1 MIKHVE
7 PNVFHISGSVWCLK
21 SHIFHILCR
30 LHCHLRNR
38 RRHIPG
44 AVAPVRLGGGFGRWP
59 GGTGP
64 EVGCFFN
71 AGGGRKLCG
80 HLDIIYIYICICFIK
95 DYMIEMFDDS

>member
-7 PNVFHISGSVWCLK
+7 PNVFHISRSVWCLK
-21 SHIFHILCR
+21 SHVFHIFCR

-38 RRHIPG
+38 RHIG
-44 AVAPVRLGGGFGRWP
+44 AVAPVRLGGGVGRWP

-80 HLDIIYIYICICFIK
+80 HLDIIYIYSIYIIIYILFICI
-95 DYMIEMFDDS
+95 YMFH